1 MNRYLGILFIIFS
14 LNTEAQDDDLLR
26 IVQNTADSTY
36 WANPG
41 IWDRYNSWDLLQTNL
56 IGISVPINQS
66 TFDFRRTAISYFGV
80 RGFSINIQE
89 HQKHPKDI
97 LSAKSGTIEFFRA
110 NEAVA
115 LRQGQTFVPTQ
126 LLSQNEFHRSF
137 NLIILTNNLSG
148 RFLPKLKRNADR
160 ITIQQEGFY
169 KSSGVGSAYRKRSFG
184 KNFSLGIGLNFR
196 KSLYYNLYT
205 NNGLSTN
212 FLTDND
218 LLLGERRLVNAVTP
232 IGCLIFHPR
241 YFNAQI
247 IYIPE
252 YRVFETRLGISIPL
266 KIKK

>member
-1 MNRYLGILFIIFS
+1 MKRYLSLLFIIFS

-36 WANPG
+36 WSNPR
-41 IWDRYNSWDLLQTNL
+41 IWDRYNSWDILQTNW
-56 IGISVPINQS
+56 IGISIPINHSPLDLRS
-66 TFDFRRTAISYFGV
+66 TGISYFGV

-89 HQKHPKDI
+89 YQKHPKDI
-97 LSAKSGTIEFFRA
+97 LSANSGTIEFFRA
-110 NEAVA
+110 DEAVA
-115 LRQGQTFVPTQ
+115 QRQGQIFVPTQ
-126 LLSQNEFHRSF
+126 LLSQNEFHRSL

-148 RFLPKLKRNADR
+148 RFLPKLERNADR

-232 IGCLIFHPR
+232 VGCLIFHPR

-252 YRVFETRLGISIPL
+252 YRVFETRLGVSIPL